1 MNRRI
6 VPLVCIAL
14 GVVVAL
20 AACVTPTPQ
29 VVAQADRVATRVAE
43 ELAVAATLTALV
55 PTAPPSATLTRP
67 PVDATK
73 SPTPTRLIV
82 TVLPVIRTPIPT
94 PTRLPETA
102 TPPRPPAPASPSPT
116 ATRLRI
122 TVLPAPTPPRAT
134 PTPLQVAV
142 LPVDG
147 SDGNRALHNGL
158 TVMEGRNVLLPGF
171 SQSAVKTPMVFKD
184 SVVFQVEVFDETVGK
199 RDGDG
204 IASVTFSISDE
215 SGKVVHT
222 RAETTAPY
230 CVFSGEPG
238 CAVWQ
243 FSKQGYRWP
252 SGAAFRYGGHNVQIT
267 IQPKQGAAMKWFWSF
282 KVEK

>member
-14 GVVVAL
+14 GAVIAL
-20 AACVTPTPQ
+20 AACGTPTPQ
-29 VVAQADRVATRVAE
+29 VIAQADRVATRVAE
-43 ELAVAATLTALV
+43 ELAVAGTLTALV
-55 PTAPPSATLTRP
+55 PAAPLSATATRP
-67 PVDATK
+67 PVTVAP
-73 SPTPTRLIV
+73 SPTPTRLQV
-82 TVLPVIRTPIPT
+82 TVAPAFT
-94 PTRLPETA
+94 PTRLPVTVIP
-102 TPPRPPAPASPSPT
+102 TPT
-116 ATRLRI
+116 ATRLRV
-122 TVLPAPTPPRAT
+122 TVIPIPSPPVRPT

-147 SDGNRALHNGL
+147 SDGNRSLHNGRG
-158 TVMEGRNVLLPGF
+158 VKEGRNVLLPGF

-222 RAETTAPY
+222 RTETAAPY
-230 CVFSGEPG
+230 CVFSGEAS
-238 CAVWQ
+238 CTVWQ
-243 FSKQGYRWP
+243 FYKQGNRWP
-252 SGAAFRYGGHNVQIT
+252 GGAALRYGGHDVQIM
-267 IQPKQGAAMKWFWSF
+267 IKPKKGAAVNWFWSF
-282 KVEK
+282 KIEK